1 MLTAA
6 GDKTM
11 SWEGAVGILT
21 FQLGRHKELIT
32 LMPPFRERG
41 VLFSGVP
48 GGFAVIAEVTGS
60 GNVSRKK
67 ELGSQCKVWNV
78 VLFWK
83 EGL

>member
-1 MLTAA
+1 MLTSA
-6 GDKTM
+6 GDETV
-11 SWEGAVGILT
+11 SWDGAVGMLT
-21 FQLGRHKELIT
+21 FQLRRCKELRT

-41 VLFSGVP
+41 ILFSGAP
-48 GGFAVIAEVTGS
+48 GVFAVVAEVTGS

-78 VLFWK
+78 VFFWE